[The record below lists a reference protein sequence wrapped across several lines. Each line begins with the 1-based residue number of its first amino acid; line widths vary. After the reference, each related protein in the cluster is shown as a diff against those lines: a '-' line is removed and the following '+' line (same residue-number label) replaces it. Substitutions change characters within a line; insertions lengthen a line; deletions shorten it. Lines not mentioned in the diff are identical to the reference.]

1 MGREMRKRV
10 LIVDDDPAHR
20 LMLREA
26 LSQNGYETLEAA
38 SGEEGLE
45 LASTNPCDL
54 VLLDLKMPGMGGM
67 EAMKRL
73 KETNPPL
80 PVLIMTA
87 YATVNTAVQALK
99 EGAFDYLIKPL
110 DLHELK
116 EVMESGMTPP
126 TSHDEQIEL
135 PRELDDLK
143 IVAQSSIMRDLL
155 VDIARVAPT
164 DATVLLEGES
174 GSGKEVL
181 AEAIHHLSSRSSGVL
196 LNLNCAAIPENLVE
210 SELFGHRKGAFTG
223 ADSDKDG
230 KFVTA
235 MGGTLFLDEIGE
247 LPLAA
252 QAKLLRVLQDGSI
265 TPVGGTRESKTD
277 VRIVAATNRDLEFEV
292 KEGRFRED
300 LFYRLSVFPI
310 RVPPLRERK
319 MDIPAL
325 ADLFMKRFAER
336 HRVDLQ
342 GLTPRAMAALVSYDW
357 PGNVRELM
365 NILERG
371 VILSR
376 GGHLSEEDLPPSIAR
391 TQENNAYPGDTMRS
405 GMSLKEMERIL
416 IQRTLSENKGNRT
429 HTARTLGITRKT
441 LLSKIKEY
449 GIEG

>member
-1 MGREMRKRV
+1 MGKEMKKRV
-10 LIVDDDPAHR
+10 LIVDDDAAHR

-26 LSQNGYETLEAA
+26 LSEDGYETLEAA

-45 LASTNPCDL
+45 LTSTNPCDL
-54 VLLDLKMPGMGGM
+54 VLLDLKMPGIGGM
-67 EAMKRL
+67 ETLKRL
-73 KETNPPL
+73 KTVNPPL

-99 EGAFDYLIKPL
+99 EGAYDYLIKPL
-110 DLHELK
+110 DIHELR
-116 EVMESGMTPP
+116 EVIESGMAPP
-126 TSHDEQIEL
+126 APHEEEIKLPPEL
-135 PRELDDLK
+135 SDLK
-143 IVAQSSIMRDLL
+143 IVAQSSIMQNLL
-155 VDIARVAPT
+155 LDIARVAPT

-181 AEAIHHLSSRSSGVL
+181 AEAIHHLSARSSGVL

-210 SELFGHRKGAFTG
+210 SELFGHRKGSFTG
-223 ADSDKDG
+223 ADSDKEG
-230 KFVTA
+230 KFVA
-235 MGGTLFLDEIGE
+235 AVGGTLFLDEIGE

-265 TPVGGTRESKTD
+265 TPVGGTRESKTN
-277 VRIVAATNRDLEFEV
+277 VRIVAATNRDLELEV

-319 MDIPAL
+319 IDIPLL

-342 GLTPRAMAALVSYDW
+342 GLTPRAMASLVSYDW

-365 NILERG
+365 NVLERG

-376 GGHLSEEDLPPSIAR
+376 GDHLSEEDLPPSIAG
-391 TQENNAYPGDTMRS
+391 TTDDSSHHTDTMRS
-405 GMSLKEMERIL
+405 GISLKEMESML
-416 IQRTLSENKGNRT
+416 IRRTLSENKGNRT
-429 HTARTLGITRKT
+429 HAARTLGITRKT